1 VERIWFDQGRQ
12 NFFSIPDSAT
22 LPDGSYRL
30 RCLTSAS
37 MKVEREAVEDYRIS
51 KEEASGH
58 LGDRVEEAWGNLVG
72 KVDALFAFG
81 RSAAEGTETE
91 AEAKTARSPLPE
103 NLEDVLGMKIGAILT
118 EPDEVRARI
127 KAAASSVGIKIKAR
141 AEQADVDV
149 EVGSPEPEP
158 ETAEEVEGAEGAE
171 GAEGDRT
178 EDRAPGPADSLREF
192 FSRPE
197 VTGAISGLGRALSK
211 LGAQIQEAAEKPT
224 SEE

>member
-1 VERIWFDQGRQ
+1 MERIWFDQGRQ

-37 MKVEREAVEDYRIS
+37 MKVKRAAVEDYRIS
-51 KEEASGH
+51 KEEASEH
-58 LGDRVEEAWGNLVG
+58 LGERVEEAWGNLVG

-91 AEAKTARSPLPE
+91 TEAKATRSPLPE

-127 KAAASSVGIKIKAR
+127 KAAASSVGIKIKAQ
-141 AEQADVDV
+141 AEKADVDV
-149 EVGSPEPEP
+149 EVDRPEPEP